1 MAQLL
6 AVWNALDMRKRL
18 IVVAATVAMF
28 AAVLGLARVAAQ
40 PSMSLL
46 YAGLEPGA
54 AGEVMTALEA
64 RGVASEV
71 RGDAI
76 YVETTRRD
84 ELRMTLAAE
93 GLPSNSAKGYE
104 LLDTLSGFGTTSQM
118 FDAAY
123 WRAKEGELARTIVSS
138 PLIKAARVHI
148 AVPEA
153 QTFRNRSQPTGSVMV
168 TPVGESL
175 GGAHAKALKF
185 LVASAVPGLSPDNV
199 SVIDARGGLIL
210 SGEDSPDDVR
220 ANDRSEALKHNIERL
235 LEARVGY
242 GNAVVEVSVDTVT
255 ETETIHER
263 VIDPEGRVAIS
274 TDSTET
280 AASASDSGNAAVT
293 VASNLPSG
301 NAAGAGEASSNNTEV
316 RERVNYEVSETNR
329 EVSRVPGAIRR
340 ISVAVL
346 VDGLSAVNEAGEP
359 VWEPRP
365 EDELAAL
372 RELVSSAA
380 GLDEARGDTVTIKS
394 MEFEPVAVEGTEVSS
409 GLFSSIAI
417 DVMSLVRVA
426 LLAITA
432 MILGLFVLRPI
443 LTARSGALEPV
454 GTLALPTDA
463 APDVGKSTSGPE
475 FPALTGEIDDTG
487 GADGPE
493 MAVINSD
500 FGFGDDAMGGLPA
513 LPGSDPVERLRALIE
528 ERQDETIEILRGWM
542 EDDKEETA

>member
-64 RGVASEV
+64 RGVTSQV

-153 QTFRNRSQPTGSVMV
+153 QTFRNRSQPSGSVMI
-168 TPVGESL
+168 TPVGEAL

-185 LVASAVPGLSPDNV
+185 LVASAVPGLSADNV
-199 SVIDARGGLIL
+199 SIIDARSGVIL
-210 SGEDSPDDVR
+210 SGEDTVDDASAGDR
-220 ANDRSEALKHNIERL
+220 AEALKHNISRL
-235 LEARVGY
+235 LEARVGH

-263 VIDPEGRVAIS
+263 LINPEGRVAIS
-274 TDSTET
+274 TESTET
-280 AASASDSGNAAVT
+280 AASSSDSGNAGVT

-301 NAAGAGEASSNNTEV
+301 NTTGAGEASSNNTEV
-316 RERVNYEVSETNR
+316 RERINYEVSQTTR

-340 ISVAVL
+340 ISIAVL
-346 VDGLSAVNEAGEP
+346 VDGLRGVNDAGEP

-365 EDELAAL
+365 EAELSAL

-394 MEFEPVAVEGTEVSS
+394 MEFEPIAIDGTEASS
-409 GLFSSIAI
+409 GFLSSMAL

-426 LLAITA
+426 LLAMTA
-432 MILGLFVLRPI
+432 LVLGLFVLRPI
-443 LTARSGALEPV
+443 LTARAEAGETMA
-454 GTLALPTDA
+454 TLAPPAEDSPTPTANA
-463 APDVGKSTSGPE
+463 AVPD

-493 MAVINSD
+493 MAVISSD

-513 LPGSDPVERLRALIE
+513 LPGKDPVERLRALIE

-542 EDDKEETA
+542 EDDEEETA